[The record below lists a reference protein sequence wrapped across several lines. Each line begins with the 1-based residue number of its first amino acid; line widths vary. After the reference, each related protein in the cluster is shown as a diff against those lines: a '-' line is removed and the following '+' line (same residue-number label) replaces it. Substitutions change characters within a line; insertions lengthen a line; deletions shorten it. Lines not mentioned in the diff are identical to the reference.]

1 MRSILKLEIRFVY
14 VKRRFFYMAD
24 GNIPIQIDELANMI
38 EGEFLDSEFDRGRY
52 ATDASIYQMMPHAV
66 VLPKNIDDIVKLIA
80 FCRKTKTAILPRG
93 GGTSQCGQTVNKA
106 IVVDNTKYLNKLIS
120 VDLSENSCVVEPG
133 IVLDDLNKHLRAH
146 GLWFPVDVSTSS
158 RATIGGMTANNS
170 CGGRSIRYGIMRDNV
185 LSIDAILA
193 DGTAVTFGPEDE
205 SVMPD
210 EMREYLLNLGKNNSN
225 LIDERFPKVLR
236 RVGGYNLDAIV
247 PDAMSAR
254 PEGRQGD
261 GINFAHLLLGS
272 EGTLSYFTS
281 IKLKLSP
288 LPAQKLMGICHFPSF
303 YKAMDATQHLI
314 KLNPVAIELV
324 DDTMLSLARSI
335 PMFQPIIS
343 EVVIGNPKALLIVE
357 FAEDER
363 DENLNRLKKLQIAMT
378 DLGFGWENSEEWQG
392 GVVHV
397 EDAHQQARVS
407 EMRKSGLNIMMSMKQ
422 DAKPVSFVEDCAVEL
437 EHLAEY
443 TDKLTKIFKKYDT
456 VGTWYAHASVGC
468 LHVRPVLSMK
478 KTDDV
483 KAMRAIAEEAF
494 ELVKQYGGSHSG
506 EHGDGILRSEFNETM
521 FGPEMVSLF
530 VQLKQF
536 FDPVGIFNPNKIVD
550 APKMDDRSLFRFA
563 PGYQADDLPVI
574 FDWSPWPGKS
584 GGLQGAIE
592 MCNNNGACRKL
603 EGGVMCPSYR
613 VTREER
619 DSTRG
624 RANSLRLALSGQ
636 LGPNALIG
644 DEMEETLKYCV
655 SCKACK
661 RECPTSVDMAK
672 MKLEIIAMRAA
683 TKGVSF
689 RDKLIGYLPDYA
701 PIASRL
707 SFFLNLRNKWSLFS
721 YILEKITGFTSK
733 RELPQWRKDY
743 FRDIE
748 VSRVLPKQDEA
759 HNKMP
764 VILFVDTFNR
774 YFEPEIIRSAAK
786 VLKAAGYH
794 VFIPTNPNDK
804 PLCCGRTYLSGG
816 LIKQAKQKAQTLIS
830 TLAPFA
836 EQQIPIVGLEPS
848 CLLALRDELPSLL
861 PTTQAK
867 QIASMAL
874 TFEELL
880 AKDKPNL
887 QLVKHAKAYLHSHCH
902 QKAFDVVR
910 PIEEV
915 LRMIEGLDVEKIDSS
930 CCGMA
935 GAFGYDASTYDLSM
949 LMAEEN
955 LLPKVRESK
964 GSDIIIADGT
974 SCRCQIEHGASRK
987 ALHVAQLLDQSLLV
1001 N

>member
-24 GNIPIQIDELANMI
+24 GNIPIQIDELANII

-66 VLPKNIDDIVKLIA
+66 VLPKNLDDIEKLIA

-93 GGTSQCGQTVNKA
+93 GGTSQCGQTVNNA
-106 IVVDNTKYLNKLIS
+106 IVVDNTKYFNNLIS

-133 IVLDDLNKHLRAH
+133 IVLDDLNKHLRAY

-378 DLGFGWENSEEWQG
+378 DLGFGWENLEEWQG

-437 EHLAEY
+437 EYLAEY

-530 VQLKQF
+530 VQVKQF

-563 PGYQADDLPVI
+563 PGYQADDLPVT
-574 FDWSPWPGKS
+574 FDWSSWPGKS

-701 PIASRL
+701 PIASSL
-707 SFFLNLRNKWSLFS
+707 SFFLNLRNKLFLFS

-733 RELPQWRKDY
+733 RELPHWRKDY

-748 VSRVLPKQDEA
+748 VS
-759 HNKMP
+759 
-764 VILFVDTFNR
+764 
-774 YFEPEIIRSAAK
+774 
-786 VLKAAGYH
+786 
-794 VFIPTNPNDK
+794 
-804 PLCCGRTYLSGG
+804 
-816 LIKQAKQKAQTLIS
+816 
-830 TLAPFA
+830 
-836 EQQIPIVGLEPS
+836 
-848 CLLALRDELPSLL
+848 
-861 PTTQAK
+861 
-867 QIASMAL
+867 
-874 TFEELL
+874 
-880 AKDKPNL
+880 
-887 QLVKHAKAYLHSHCH
+887 
-902 QKAFDVVR
+902 
-910 PIEEV
+910 
-915 LRMIEGLDVEKIDSS
+915 
-930 CCGMA
+930 
-935 GAFGYDASTYDLSM
+935 
-949 LMAEEN
+949 
-955 LLPKVRESK
+955 
-964 GSDIIIADGT
+964 
-974 SCRCQIEHGASRK
+974 
-987 ALHVAQLLDQSLLV
+987 
-1001 N
+1001 

>member
-1 MRSILKLEIRFVY
+1 
-14 VKRRFFYMAD
+14 MAD
-24 GNIPIQIDELANMI
+24 GSLPIQLNELENII
-38 EGEFLDSEFDRGRY
+38 EGDFLDSQFERGRY

-66 VLPKNIDDIVKLIA
+66 VLPKTQADVENIIS
-80 FCRKTKTAILPRG
+80 FCRRTGTPILPRG
-93 GGTSQCGQTVNKA
+93 GGTSQCGQTVNHA
-106 IVVDNTKYLNKLIS
+106 IVVDNTKYLNNLIS
-120 VDLSENSCVVEPG
+120 VNLDENSCIVEPG
-133 IVLDDLNKHLRAH
+133 IVLDDLNRQLRPY

-185 LSIDAILA
+185 LSIDGILA
-193 DGTAVTFGPEDE
+193 DGTKVTFGPESE
-205 SVMPD
+205 SKMPD

-236 RVGGYNLDAIV
+236 RVGGYNLDALV

-272 EGTLSYFTS
+272 EGTLSYFTN

-314 KLNPVAIELV
+314 KLEPVAVELV

-335 PMFQPIIS
+335 SIFQPIIS
-343 EVVIGNPKALLIVE
+343 EVVVGDPMALLIVE

-363 DENLNRLKKLQIAMT
+363 NENLKRLEKLEGMMK
-378 DLGFGWENSEEWQG
+378 DLGFGWDKPEGWRG
-392 GVVHV
+392 GVVRV
-397 EDAHQQARVS
+397 EDVRQQSRVS

-422 DAKPVSFVEDCAVEL
+422 EAKPVSFVEDCAVEL
-437 EHLAEY
+437 EYLAEY
-443 TDKLTKIFKKYDT
+443 TDRLTKIFQKYDT

-478 KTDDV
+478 KKGDV
-483 KAMRAIAEEAF
+483 EAMRAIAEEAF
-494 ELVKQYGGSHSG
+494 ELVKQFGGSHSG

-521 FGPEMVSLF
+521 FGSEMVQLF
-530 VQLKQF
+530 AEVKHF
-536 FDPVGIFNPNKIVD
+536 FDPLEIFNPNKIVD
-550 APKMDDRSLFRFA
+550 APKMDERTLFRFA
-563 PGYQADDLPVI
+563 PGYQADDLPMI
-574 FDWSPWPGKS
+574 FDWSAWPGKS

-603 EGGVMCPSYR
+603 EGGVMCPSFR
-613 VTREER
+613 VTKEER

-636 LGPNALIG
+636 LGPEALISN
-644 DEMEETLKYCV
+644 DMEETLKYCV

-672 MKLEIIAMRAA
+672 MKLEVTALRSAA
-683 TKGVSF
+683 KGVSLK
-689 RDKLIGYLPDYA
+689 DKLIAFLPDYA
-701 PIASRL
+701 PIASKL
-707 SFFLNLRNKWSLFS
+707 SFFMNLRNKLAPLA
-721 YILEKITGFTSK
+721 YVIEKTIGFTS
-733 RELPQWRKDY
+733 RRDMPTWRLDY
-743 FRDIE
+743 FKDKEILQN
-748 VSRVLPKQDEA
+748 LPKQEESNDSKA
-759 HNKMP
+759 

-774 YFEPEIIRSAAK
+774 YFDPEIIRDATD
-786 VLKAAGYH
+786 VLVTAGYQ
-794 VFIPTNPNDK
+794 VFIPKTPRNK
-804 PLCCGRTYLSGG
+804 PLCCGRTYLSSG
-816 LIKQAKQKAQTLIS
+816 LIKQAKQKAQTLVSI
-830 TLAPFA
+830 LAPFA

-848 CLLALRDELPSLL
+848 CLLALRDEVPSLL
-861 PTTQAK
+861 PTKQAK
-867 QIASMAL
+867 QIAKMAV

-880 AKDKPNL
+880 AKDKPKMR
-887 QLVKHAKAYLHSHCH
+887 LVNNGKAYLHGHCH
-902 QKAFDVVR
+902 QKAFDAVK

-915 LRMIEGLDVEKIDSS
+915 LSMIEGLEVETIDSS

-935 GAFGYDASTYDLSM
+935 GAFGYDATTYDVSM

-955 LLPKVRESK
+955 LLPKVRESNNN
-964 GSDIIIADGT
+964 DIIVADGT
-974 SCRCQIEHGASRK
+974 SCRCQIEHGTSRK
-987 ALHVAQLLDQSLLV
+987 ALHVAQLLKKSLSINRSV
-1001 N
+1001 Q